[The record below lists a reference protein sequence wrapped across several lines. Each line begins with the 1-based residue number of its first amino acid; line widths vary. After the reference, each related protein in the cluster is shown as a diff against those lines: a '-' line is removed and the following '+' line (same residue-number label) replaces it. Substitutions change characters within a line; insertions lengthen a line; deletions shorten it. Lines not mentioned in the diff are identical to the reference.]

1 MIWAQWLFVYCFLVV
16 GVIANTESYLLSIP
30 YHYEIPP
37 GPKEILLSTSITK
50 LNDSTT
56 VIDNYPIID
65 KYSYLNSYNEQN
77 VVKLSYNTRTK
88 PKQRVVVKLN
98 NYKDSQFQSN
108 DLIYVKLCWPAIL
121 PYDFRILHQF
131 LKRSSLFPGT
141 IGDSLDIYVIIDY
154 QANFVT
160 YDIEKFTDDND
171 EVYFNLFV
179 TKLPISWLPI
189 PLELCDY
196 IVYLVDLLLV
206 TVPLVPTVLRIF
218 DLS

>member
-1 MIWAQWLFVYCFLVV
+1 M
-16 GVIANTESYLLSIP
+16 
-30 YHYEIPP
+30 
-37 GPKEILLSTSITK
+37 STSITNI
-50 LNDSTT
+50 NDSTT

-65 KYSYLNSYNEQN
+65 KLSYLTDFNDQN

-88 PKQRVVVKLN
+88 PKQRIVVKLN
-98 NYKDSQFQSN
+98 NYNDTQFQSN
-108 DLIYVKLCWPAIL
+108 DMIYVKLCWPAIL

-131 LKRSSLFPGT
+131 LKRSSLFPD
-141 IGDSLDIYVIIDY
+141 IIDDSLDIYVIIDY

-160 YDIEKFTDDND
+160 YDVEKFTDVND

-189 PLELCDY
+189 PLELYDY

-206 TVPLVPTVLRIF
+206 TVPLIPTVLRIL